1 MVSGFKSP
9 NSSPSLCSKAL
20 SIANATALTEKME
33 SIFSEIKDPR
43 VKRNRVHLLTDILII
58 AILSVNQFWILDFR
72 LTPYRRCWGLSKKF

>member
-9 NSSPSLCSKAL
+9 NSSPPQSLKAL

-43 VKRNRVHLLTDILII
+43 VT
-58 AILSVNQFWILDFR
+58 
-72 LTPYRRCWGLSKKF
+72 G